1 MKNIV
6 TCTKLTRL
14 LLDSPC
20 LVDLID
26 KLTGIGS
33 GFAIPGN
40 YYLYIKYKIRCG
52 LPASNLEIPY
62 FSKKGREYAHLAF
75 LGF

>member
-14 LLDSPC
+14 LLNSPC

-52 LPASNLEIPY
+52 LYWGVLVTQELTHIRSPGGAQS
-62 FSKKGREYAHLAF
+62 G
-75 LGF
+75 

>member
-1 MKNIV
+1 M
-6 TCTKLTRL
+6 

-26 KLTGIGS
+26 KLTGIGL

-40 YYLYIKYKIRCG
+40 YEFHIK
-52 LPASNLEIPY
+52 
-62 FSKKGREYAHLAF
+62 
-75 LGF
+75 

>member
-1 MKNIV
+1 M
-6 TCTKLTRL
+6 CTKLILL
-14 LLDSPC
+14 LLDSHC

-40 YYLYIKYKIRCG
+40 Y
-52 LPASNLEIPY
+52 
-62 FSKKGREYAHLAF
+62 
-75 LGF
+75 